1 MKALF
6 TVQEKIPAIWWVFV
20 MLCGSR
26 AAKIEFRPPG
36 IAERNG
42 KCEETKRTA

>member
-6 TVQEKIPAIWWVFV
+6 TVQEKIPAIFLAVIER
-20 MLCGSR
+20 CGSR
-26 AAKIEFRPPG
+26 AANSEFGLSGR
-36 IAERNG
+36 AERKK